1 MDGARSGRAG
11 LGRLDGGGT
20 LTRNSR
26 HRLAGTQPGASRGRL
41 PESERR
47 LRVRGA
53 HPSHR
58 PRSFSAG
65 TRPGMAGRFRQ
76 GAFHRTPRAA
86 LRTATEPKTAARGTR
101 YCRQQTGAQRAAVR
115 EGRRQAGNRQRHL
128 GGMVADLRAQH
139 RPCYG
144 RCPVLPDGLDGL
156 GGDLSEPR
164 TRMGAQN
171 VACRGGRA
179 SVFRAESTPRDP
191 AGRVLTRVVSTQQK
205 SIADKPWL
213 DPDAKPQIRIEG
225 INKSF
230 GGFTAVDS
238 VNLRIFKGEMFAL
251 VGASGCGKTT
261 LLRMLA
267 GFATPSAGRIMIDD
281 ADMTAVPPHERP
293 VNMMFQSYALF
304 PHMTVEQN
312 VGYGLRRMALDGAAR
327 AKRIRDALDMVQL
340 GPLAKRKPHQLS
352 GGQRQRVALA
362 RALIRR
368 PKVLLL
374 DEPLSALDK
383 KLREQTQFELMNI
396 QYQVGITFVF
406 VTHDQD
412 EAMALSTRIAVMNCG
427 QVVQV
432 GTPSEIYEFPQSRF
446 VADFIGTTNLF
457 EGTVSGSER
466 GAIIVRSAEAGCGLF
481 VDGVCAQAP
490 GQKAWVSVRPEKI
503 RLSKQP
509 AAGTPANQLK
519 GTVWELGY
527 LGNRSTYRIKTETG
541 KLVTV
546 FAQNDRRTSEWS
558 IDWSDDVYL
567 SWTANCAVLLQQ

>member
-1 MDGARSGRAG
+1 VS
-11 LGRLDGGGT
+11 
-20 LTRNSR
+20 
-26 HRLAGTQPGASRGRL
+26 
-41 PESERR
+41 
-47 LRVRGA
+47 
-53 HPSHR
+53 
-58 PRSFSAG
+58 SA
-65 TRPGMAGRFRQ
+65 P
-76 GAFHRTPRAA
+76 
-86 LRTATEPKTAARGTR
+86 
-101 YCRQQTGAQRAAVR
+101 
-115 EGRRQAGNRQRHL
+115 
-128 GGMVADLRAQH
+128 
-139 RPCYG
+139 
-144 RCPVLPDGLDGL
+144 
-156 GGDLSEPR
+156 
-164 TRMGAQN
+164 
-171 VACRGGRA
+171 
-179 SVFRAESTPRDP
+179 
-191 AGRVLTRVVSTQQK
+191 K

-213 DPDAKPQIRIEG
+213 DPTAKPQIVIAG
-225 INKSF
+225 INKTF

-267 GFATPSAGRIMIDD
+267 GFATPSSGRILIDD
-281 ADMTAVPPHERP
+281 VDMTDVPPHQRP

-304 PHMTVEQN
+304 PHMTVAEN
-312 VGYGLRRMALDGAAR
+312 IGYGLRRMALEESVR
-327 AKRIRDALDMVQL
+327 HKRIEDALEMVQL

-396 QYQVGITFVF
+396 QSQVGITFVF

-412 EAMALSTRIAVMNCG
+412 EAMALSTRIAVMNRG

-432 GTPSEIYEFPQSRF
+432 GTPSEIYEFPQDRF

-457 EGTVSGSER
+457 EGTVSGTEP
-466 GAIIVRSAEAGCGLF
+466 GNLIVRSSEAGCDLI
-481 VDGVCAQAP
+481 VDEIGRFGS
-490 GQKAWVSVRPEKI
+490 GQRVWVALRPEKI

-509 AAGTPANQLK
+509 LGGDRVNQIK
-519 GTVWELGY
+519 GVVWELGY

-558 IDWSDDVYL
+558 IDWSDEVYL
-567 SWTANCAVLLQQ
+567 SWTAHCAVVLHQ